1 MLKLLDVL
9 VLLEV
14 GVEIDVLV
22 LRAKQKTTLST
33 PSRGDLCLVVKRMAM
48 IKLWVSEQRSSDVI
62 AAPGPESTIP
72 TGIVLLFC
80 C

>member
-22 LRAKQKTTLST
+22 LRAKKKTALSTLS
-33 PSRGDLCLVVKRMAM
+33 RGEAYGNDKTLGV
-48 IKLWVSEQRSSDVI
+48 
-62 AAPGPESTIP
+62 
-72 TGIVLLFC
+72 
-80 C
+80 